1 MAVDGHATANRVVTI
16 EAEVR
21 CSGWPT
27 VTGEPPGA
35 VTRYCGDDP
44 VRGNAADS
52 IVAVCRNKKAAGIVH
67 GHCYGPKKFGPRG
80 RPAIPGKCARSSA
93 RHDSHLA
100 VG

>member
-1 MAVDGHATANRVVTI
+1 MAVDGHAANRVVTI

-21 CSGWPT
+21 CSGSPT

-52 IVAVCRNKKAAGIVH
+52 VVAVIHNKKAAGIVH
-67 GHCYGPKKFGPRG
+67 GHCNRGKKSSSGGGPAVSGKF
-80 RPAIPGKCARSSA
+80 A
-93 RHDSHLA
+93 
-100 VG
+100 